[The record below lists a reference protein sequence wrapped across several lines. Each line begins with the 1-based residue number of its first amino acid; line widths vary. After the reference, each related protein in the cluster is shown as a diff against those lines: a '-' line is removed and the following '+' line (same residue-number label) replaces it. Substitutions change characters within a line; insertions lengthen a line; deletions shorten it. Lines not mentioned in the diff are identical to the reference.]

1 MFDFS
6 SSIWVSFLASRSSCA
21 SCLVHSI
28 ASHRSSIVDGCQ
40 ADADVPAMNL
50 LTARG
55 RHGPRR
61 TVTIEPPVWSWG
73 WQRSLSLLLP
83 ALASLPFPF
92 VFIGK
97 RPSAA
102 FVGSDVAFLLGVI
115 YNYNLLVLPLQL
127 ATCYI
132 LLLLGWGLGTWNLET
147 KEHTTRR
154 DGCSC
159 RATGDALRRLRRQQ
173 HGYMKWTA

>member
-97 RPSAA
+97 RPSA

-115 YNYNLLVLPLQL
+115 YYNLLVLGTYSLLL
-127 ATCYI
+127 ATYI
-132 LLLLGWGLGTWNLET
+132 LLGTWGLGDLNLET

>member
-97 RPSAA
+97 RPSA

-127 ATCYI
+127 ATCYYFYF
-132 LLLLGWGLGTWNLET
+132 LGIGDLEFGNEGT
-147 KEHTTRR
+147 HDTT
-154 DGCSC
+154 G
-159 RATGDALRRLRRQQ
+159 RL
-173 HGYMKWTA
+173 